1 MKASWGSKEMERQ
14 VGPALEKPG
23 PDPGLA
29 GREDDEDRERAIPS
43 GLGATAREAGYM
55 AAFDPL
61 SLSE

>member
-1 MKASWGSKEMERQ
+1 MERQ

-23 PDPGLA
+23 PDPGLV